1 MNLSGRLTAAAT
13 GLLLGILASGENL
26 TGAAPAFAVEG
37 VAVVDNIEIDAG
49 PAKIRIPHVEAAG
62 TTLSDAELAELLD
75 PNSPTSLTDRL
86 DKLTVAS
93 IIVPEVLIE
102 VPAGKITWKNLNL
115 TDVTRGKIRVL
126 TLKGGSLSM
135 TGPNSPPSIEGTFG
149 FLRARVLDL
158 GLYARIGTQS
168 RQDTKAA
175 LETLLDGLTFEG
187 MHLKAGDVLNISL
200 GKVSM
205 SGLKGRPLLASFAD
219 LQRALSAGS
228 DGKSSQEQAKTFV
241 DFLSDLTD
249 SFAIGSI
256 EFHDAVTQGSN
267 SGKSGAFKVGRFSL
281 SGLAGGR
288 LDELAIDGFSVE
300 ADSGYGKVGTF
311 LIKGLNFKPI
321 LDVLLTAVG
330 RGGPMPVPAAMGQ
343 TIDRFVVGGIDAEVP
358 DATGE
363 GNAAN
368 GARNKFSLARVELDW
383 SNYVGGMPGLFTAA
397 VDHLVADVPAK
408 STSSEI
414 KSLIE
419 MGYPKLDLS
428 AKMDLA
434 WNEAAKELRLKE
446 LSLTGADMGT
456 VAIAGLLGNVTRDA
470 FVGEPAAMRSADLAV
485 LAKRAE
491 VRIENSGL
499 FEKVM
504 SFAAKTTQQSPD
516 EARQYF
522 AKSVSRTIAERLGN
536 GAGARSIADAVG
548 KFIAEPKSLRIS
560 ASSAQGLGAADFKL
574 LDDPKAL
581 LDKLDIAA
589 SADE

>member
-1 MNLSGRLTAAAT
+1 M
-13 GLLLGILASGENL
+13 
-26 TGAAPAFAVEG
+26 
-37 VAVVDNIEIDAG
+37 
-49 PAKIRIPHVEAAG
+49 
-62 TTLSDAELAELLD
+62 
-75 PNSPTSLTDRL
+75 
-86 DKLTVAS
+86 
-93 IIVPEVLIE
+93 
-102 VPAGKITWKNLNL
+102 
-115 TDVTRGKIRVL
+115 
-126 TLKGGSLSM
+126 
-135 TGPNSPPSIEGTFG
+135 
-149 FLRARVLDL
+149 
-158 GLYARIGTQS
+158 
-168 RQDTKAA
+168 
-175 LETLLDGLTFEG
+175 
-187 MHLKAGDVLNISL
+187 
-200 GKVSM
+200 
-205 SGLKGRPLLASFAD
+205 
-219 LQRALSAGS
+219 
-228 DGKSSQEQAKTFV
+228 
-241 DFLSDLTD
+241 
-249 SFAIGSI
+249 
-256 EFHDAVTQGSN
+256 
-267 SGKSGAFKVGRFSL
+267 
-281 SGLAGGR
+281 
-288 LDELAIDGFSVE
+288 
-300 ADSGYGKVGTF
+300 
-311 LIKGLNFKPI
+311 
-321 LDVLLTAVG
+321 
-330 RGGPMPVPAAMGQ
+330 
-343 TIDRFVVGGIDAEVP
+343 
-358 DATGE
+358 
-363 GNAAN
+363 
-368 GARNKFSLARVELDW
+368 ELDW

-504 SFAAKTTQQSPD
+504 AFAAKTTQQSPD